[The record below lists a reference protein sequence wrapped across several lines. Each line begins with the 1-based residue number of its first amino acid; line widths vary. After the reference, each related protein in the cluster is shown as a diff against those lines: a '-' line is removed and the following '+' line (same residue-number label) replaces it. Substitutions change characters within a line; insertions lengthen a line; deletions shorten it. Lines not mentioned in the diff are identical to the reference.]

1 MAKKKVFVSFDY
13 DDDKNYRNLLKA
25 WDANPDFDFFMSDL
39 TPGEI
44 NTWSISRIKAA
55 LTTSIRQ
62 ATYTL
67 VVIGQNANKKHPKS
81 VEIGYKNWINFEVAK
96 SVEEKNRLV
105 GVKIDKA
112 YDSPDELMGVG
123 ASWAMSFTKD
133 AILKALDEASKK

>member
-25 WDANPDFDFFMSDL
+25 WDANPEFDFYISDL

-44 NTWSISRIKAA
+44 DTWDVSRIKAA
-55 LTTSIRQ
+55 LTASIRN

-67 VVIGQNANKKHPKS
+67 VIIGKNANKRHSKAD
-81 VEIGYKNWINFEVAK
+81 VIGYKNWINFEIAQSKANRNRIVA
-96 SVEEKNRLV
+96 
-105 GVKIDKA
+105 VKLDRE
-112 YDSPDELMGVG
+112 YESPSELLGAN

-133 AILKALDEASKK
+133 SIINALNEASRK